1 MFNHDWFYYCYNLE
15 KEKEKLLVFPTWK
28 NTPQISYTNV
38 PFYLH
43 NSTNFNSKI
52 DSYLL
57 LSLYKNNMK
66 FYCNNSTDIKS
77 LLPHQQTNTYL
88 PSNLFTKFVPLRKSS
103 FISFFIDNMVDVPT
117 CFKKSHSLTNKTF
130 ELPLLKFTNLI
141 MRKGKREQALK
152 IIIQA
157 VNSLFLTLKQEKID
171 ILGNYESWFNLYTY
185 LTNVVSISQTYL
197 SFDSVDSYNLIYN
210 NHGLSDSKL
219 INNDFFFR
227 SFFLSRLSQITPV
240 FSFFVYNVDKNIRK
254 YSRGKSGKYVF
265 IWKYIPSYKRLFIT
279 MRWIIKDI
287 KFNGNKKLADRVT
300 NSLLKLT
307 LEPRNSFSFKSHFF
321 AHNYV
326 FRNLK
331 KTLMTSLRTTA

>member
-1 MFNHDWFYYCYNLE
+1 MPTRNWFYYCYNLE

-28 NTPQISYTNV
+28 NTPQTNYTNV

-43 NSTNFNSKI
+43 NSTNFDSKI

-66 FYCNNSTDIKS
+66 FYLNNSTDVKS
-77 LLPHQQTNTYL
+77 LLPYQQTSSYL
-88 PSNLFTKFVPLRKSS
+88 PSNLFTDFVSLRKSS

-117 CFKKSHSLTNKTF
+117 CFKKSHSLMNKTF

-141 MRKGKREQALK
+141 MRRGKREQALK

-157 VNSLFLTLKQEKID
+157 VNLLFLTLKKEKID
-171 ILGNYESWFNLYTY
+171 ILGTYESWFNLYTY
-185 LTNVVSISQTYL
+185 LTNTISTSQDYL
-197 SFDSVDSYNLIYN
+197 SFTNTESYGLIYN

-227 SFFLSRLSQITPV
+227 NFFLSRLSQITPV

-287 KFNGNKKLADRVT
+287 KFNANRKLVDRVMD
-300 NSLLKLT
+300 SLLKLT
-307 LEPRNSFSFKSHFF
+307 LEPRNSFSFRSHFF

-331 KTLMTSLRTTA
+331 KTLMVNLRTTA